1 LNTVPV
7 LGSNAVRALEIRLSE
22 PSLSSASEV
31 LENGQKSKKGAT
43 YNISFITVS
52 GYEEL
57 PSEQPDY
64 SQLYV
69 TLLGFLGQPK
79 YLPDLRRLVA
89 SDLFDQ
95 KLELI
100 IQVLND
106 LMPNEVIET
115 LLLALNR

>member
-1 LNTVPV
+1 MI
-7 LGSNAVRALEIRLSE
+7 GSSAVRTLEVRLSE
-22 PSLSSASEV
+22 PALSSASEV
-31 LENGQKSKKGAT
+31 LENGQRSKKGAT
-43 YNISFITVS
+43 YNISFINVS
-52 GYEEL
+52 GYDEL

-89 SDLFDQ
+89 NDLFDQ

-106 LMPNEVIET
+106 LLPNEVI
-115 LLLALNR
+115 